1 MVSSY
6 LVKYDS
12 EPFCEGMDTFWKRL
26 TFKSVDFESSRLC
39 SVVWVGLIQSVKGLE
54 NKTTDP
60 TPSKGNF
67 AADVFRFELQ
77 ALTFF

>member
-39 SVVWVGLIQSVKGLE
+39 SVAWVGLIQSVKALHRARS
-54 NKTTDP
+54 DF
-60 TPSKGNF
+60 SKKEGILPAHCF
-67 AADVFRFELQ
+67 
-77 ALTFF
+77 